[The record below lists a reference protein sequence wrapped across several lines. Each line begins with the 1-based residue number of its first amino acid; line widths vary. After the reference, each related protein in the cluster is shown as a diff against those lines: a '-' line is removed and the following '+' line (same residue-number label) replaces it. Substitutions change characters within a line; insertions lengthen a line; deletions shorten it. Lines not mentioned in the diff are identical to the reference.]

1 MAVMTACWWL
11 GLGQWQQDGGEMDR
25 IKMRDAGGGPGLW
38 GGQAVPSS
46 ADKEA
51 KMNSV
56 GCLFLQEEL
65 LQDVLA

>member
-1 MAVMTACWWL
+1 MLVAWARAVAARW
-11 GLGQWQQDGGEMDR
+11 GGMDR

-65 LQDVLA
+65 FQDVLA